1 MVKNKRLMI
10 VISWIAGLSLLL
22 SACSQSIALVQGSQ
36 STPVEQLVDFSGGL
50 QEVAVDTVSVEV
62 GVGSPIPVNAVISG
76 TWPGLCSQIAE
87 IRQQD
92 GDRSFDIRLFATQDQ
107 PSCPP
112 DHLGLPFGIT
122 IPLNMVEKPAG
133 TYTVTANGVNA
144 TFDWEET
151 AVEGEPTGERF
162 IFENVSFALDPAV
175 STGASG
181 QLIPEKPGSTDDPWW
196 EIYPGYVSISL
207 DDYSQSP
214 TAHQPVIAVYPFS
227 DYHQLSDQAAKNLDS
242 LVDIL
247 SRKPAD
253 ERQFPF
259 LPLINAGQVF
269 HSNVKYLEFQ
279 NGSGVRYLAVLG
291 QYPAPVNN
299 QDLFYTY
306 QGLTSEGRQ
315 FVSIVLPVSQASL
328 PQSANVLP
336 ISELEVMSK
345 DPAYYG
351 NMAARLN
358 ALPENSFAPDLAK
371 LDALVASLL
380 IER

>member
-1 MVKNKRLMI
+1 MVKNKRLMMM
-10 VISWIAGLSLLL
+10 ISSILGLALLL

-36 STPVEQLVDFSGGL
+36 PTPVEQLVDFSGGL
-50 QEVAVDTVSVEV
+50 QEVAVESVSVDI

-92 GDRSFDIRLFATQDQ
+92 GEQSFDIRLFATPDQ

-112 DHLGLPFGIT
+112 DHVGLPFGIT

-133 TYTVTANGVNA
+133 TYTVTANGVKT
-144 TFDWEET
+144 TFDWKET
-151 AVEGEPTGERF
+151 AVEGGPAGERF
-162 IFENVSFALDPAV
+162 SFNSVSFTLDPAV
-175 STGASG
+175 SAGASG
-181 QLIPEKPGSTDDPWW
+181 QLLPENPGSADGPWW
-196 EIYPGYVSISL
+196 EIHPEYVTIALEGYPL
-207 DDYSQSP
+207 SQ
-214 TAHQPVIAVYPFS
+214 TAFQPVIAVYPLS
-227 DYHQLSDQAAKNLDS
+227 DYRRLSDQAGKNLDS

-247 SRKPAD
+247 NRKPAD
-253 ERQFPF
+253 ERQMPF

-279 NGSGVRYLAVLG
+279 NGSGVRYLAVMG

-306 QGLTSEGRQ
+306 QGLTSDGRQ

-328 PQSANVLP
+328 PQSASALP
-336 ISELEVMSK
+336 VSELEAIAK

-351 NMAARLN
+351 TMAARLN
-358 ALPENSFAPDLAK
+358 ALPESSFAPDLAK
-371 LDALVASLL
+371 LDAMVASLA